1 MLTTRRL
8 GRRLI
13 TRHPGRGV
21 LFAAVLL
28 LSTLLSVDLVVAQDA
43 TIARP
48 TLYVFVQEGC
58 PSCERMK
65 PFIRSL
71 DESMPELRVRIM
83 EVSANPEYR
92 RVLIELGQAFGVDQL
107 SVPAVFIGDRGW
119 VGYSEATTQQIA
131 EEAARCVEEG
141 CDDALE
147 VQLGIGSGDRG
158 SRAAT
163 VTARDVP
170 EVFGLQ
176 PEELPIVA
184 GTALVAFLDG
194 FNPCSLWVLTFLL
207 AMVMHTG
214 SRRRVL
220 LVGGVFLLVTAAIY
234 GLFIVG
240 IVQAVVLVA
249 HVTWIRI
256 AVVAL
261 ALAMGAI
268 NIKDYFAFKQG
279 MSLTLSARRQSK
291 IARRFGELGKG
302 SQSTG
307 LLIVTTAGLAAGI
320 AIVELP
326 CTAGFPVVWSNMIA
340 NANVGFP
347 LFALLLGLY
356 LFIYLLIE
364 LVIVVAATVAF
375 KRVVITERA
384 GRVLKLL
391 GGSIMVA
398 LAIVLLFRPE
408 LMDSIGSMLVV
419 FAAAAALSLLLA
431 LIERF
436 LPARP
441 TEDGAP

>member
-1 MLTTRRL
+1 MNTNAKLFLPSIWKWMLALTL
-8 GRRLI
+8 AFAS
-13 TRHPGRGV
+13 V
-21 LFAAVLL
+21 AAVAQEPG
-28 LSTLLSVDLVVAQDA
+28 STE
-43 TIARP
+43 RP
-48 TLYVFVQEGC
+48 TLYVFVQDGC

-65 PFIRSL
+65 PFIHSL
-71 DESMPELRVRIM
+71 DGSMPELRVRIM

-307 LLIVTTAGLAAGI
+307 LLIATTAGLAAGI

-347 LFALLLGLY
+347 MFALLLGLY

-419 FAAAAALSLLLA
+419 FAAAAALSLVLA

-441 TEDGAP
+441 TEDGAR

>member
-1 MLTTRRL
+1 MTTTNQLSRALRAP
-8 GRRLI
+8 R
-13 TRHPGRGV
+13 PGVG
-21 LFAAVLL
+21 LL
-28 LSTLLSVDLVVAQDA
+28 LVAFLSILTLFSPDTVAGEDA
-43 TIARP
+43 PDASRP
-48 TLYVFVQEGC
+48 TLYVFVQDGC

-65 PFIRSL
+65 PFIHSL
-71 DESMPELRVRIM
+71 DESMPELRVRMM
-83 EVSANPEYR
+83 EITSSPEYR
-92 RVLIELGQAFGVDQL
+92 RVFLELGRALGVGQL

-119 VGYSEATTQQIA
+119 IGYSESTTRQIA
-131 EEAARCVEEG
+131 EAASRCVAEG

-147 VQLGIGSGDRG
+147 VQLGIGSGDRNP
-158 SRAAT
+158 RTAA
-163 VTARDVP
+163 VTGRDVP

-176 PEELPIVA
+176 PEELPVFA
-184 GTALVAFLDG
+184 GTALIAFFDG

-207 AMVMHTG
+207 AMVMHSG

-220 LVGGVFLLVTAAIY
+220 LVGGVFLLVTAAVY

-240 IVQAVVLVA
+240 IAQAVVLVA

-268 NIKDYFAFKQG
+268 NIKEYFAFKQG
-279 MSLTLSARRQSK
+279 VSLTLSAGRRSW
-291 IARRFGELGKG
+291 IGRRFGELGKG

-340 NANVGFP
+340 NADVGFP

-356 LFIYLLIE
+356 LFVYLLIE

-375 KRVVITERA
+375 KRVVITERT
-384 GRVLKLL
+384 GRVLKLV

-398 LAIVLLFRPE
+398 LALVLLFRPA
-408 LMDSIGSMLVV
+408 LMDSLASMLVV
-419 FAAAAALSLLLA
+419 FGAAAALSVVLALLA
-431 LIERF
+431 RF
-436 LPARP
+436 VRLAR
-441 TEDGAP
+441 G